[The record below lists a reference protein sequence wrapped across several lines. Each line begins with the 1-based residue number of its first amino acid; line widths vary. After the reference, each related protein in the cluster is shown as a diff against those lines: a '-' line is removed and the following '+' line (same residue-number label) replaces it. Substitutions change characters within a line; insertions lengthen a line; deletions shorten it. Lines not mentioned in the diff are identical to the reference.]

1 MRAGIEEIAK
11 KAPVDEAT
19 VWMYLDPDSDMEPIR
34 RELLEVLRS
43 CNSDMLSEFAT
54 IFMHLKVVNPA
65 VPLSVD

>member
-43 CNSDMLSEFAT
+43 CNSDMLREFAT

-65 VPLSVD
+65 IPLSVD

>member
-43 CNSDMLSEFAT
+43 CNSDMLRKFAT